1 MQIAC
6 VLFPDFTQLD
16 LTGPYEVFH
25 RLRAVTVHLVAA
37 SLEPVV
43 SEGGLAI
50 VPTVTFDTAP
60 SCDVLFV
67 PGGPGVNDG
76 MLEDALL
83 AFLARQGMRASWV
96 TSACTGALLLGAAG
110 LLAGVEATTHFAS
123 MEYLEPFGA
132 WPVAKR
138 VVVSGNRITGG
149 GVTAGI
155 DVALAVAE
163 QTHGRRAAEEIR
175 LAIEYRPE
183 VPVDDD
189 VRAAVLEKLEAVKR
203 VRTRVV
209 AEAAKKLTS

>member
-25 RLRAVTVHLVAA
+25 RLRAVSIDLVAA
-37 SLEPVV
+37 TLEPVV

-50 VPTVTFDTAP
+50 VPTATFDTTP
-60 SCDVLFV
+60 PCDVLFV
-67 PGGPGVNDG
+67 PGGPGVNEA
-76 MLEDALL
+76 MLDDATL
-83 AFLARQGMRASWV
+83 AFLARQGARAAWV

-110 LLAGVEATTHFAS
+110 LLAGVEAATHWAA

-138 VVVSGNRITGG
+138 VVISGNRITGG
-149 GVTAGI
+149 GATAGI
-155 DVALAVAE
+155 DIALALAE
-163 QTHGRRAAEEIR
+163 QTHGHRAAEEIR
-175 LAIEYRPE
+175 LALEYQPE
-183 VPVDDD
+183 LPSDDD
-189 VRAAVLEKLEAVKR
+189 VRAAVLEKLAPMKR
-203 VRTRVV
+203 VRTHVV